1 MNTVI
6 KGTKT
11 IAEYKRVREDME
23 NLARANYARHKEAFE
38 EWGEGEP
45 VKAWFDFEGN
55 FCIEY
60 ESGKWWHYNDN
71 RAKAAMQNR
80 GAKERA
86 EEVKAA
92 FLEAAKQIP
101 ADQRQEILDRM
112 GQQKEIPTMGR
123 LQYYQAEAEARR
135 QLDTALKQEA
145 QTRERNRTHDRD
157 RGI

>member
-60 ESGKWWHYNDN
+60 ESGKWWHYGRYFHYFVVCLLCFMPIKFSSKYHSYGKKRPQIQLF
-71 RAKAAMQNR
+71 RASFA
-80 GAKERA
+80 
-86 EEVKAA
+86 
-92 FLEAAKQIP
+92 
-101 ADQRQEILDRM
+101 
-112 GQQKEIPTMGR
+112 
-123 LQYYQAEAEARR
+123 
-135 QLDTALKQEA
+135 
-145 QTRERNRTHDRD
+145 
-157 RGI
+157 

>member
-45 VKAWFDFEGN
+45 VKAWFD
-55 FCIEY
+55 
-60 ESGKWWHYNDN
+60 
-71 RAKAAMQNR
+71 
-80 GAKERA
+80 
-86 EEVKAA
+86 
-92 FLEAAKQIP
+92 
-101 ADQRQEILDRM
+101 
-112 GQQKEIPTMGR
+112 